1 MEGLSKEYMIKQV
14 KAHKDL
20 IRDATDRLS
29 DILYRA
35 RVSKNLELNEKD
47 SLAVRK
53 TLHEIV
59 SELSMIG
66 GYCDGWT
73 KNYIDKTVV
82 VVGRQASLG
91 ISYAQAVLLDWW
103 AMRIN
108 GIIIDFNKTPFRL
121 SQLKPILS
129 ILEKV
134 FRSRE

>member
-1 MEGLSKEYMIKQV
+1 MERLSKEYMVNQV

-29 DILYRA
+29 EILYRA
-35 RVSKNLELNEKD
+35 RVSKNLQLKEKD

-73 KNYIDKTVV
+73 RNYINKTV
-82 VVGRQASLG
+82 SLIG
-91 ISYAQAVLLDWW
+91 EQVSTQITYIDAVLLDLWLMK
-103 AMRIN
+103 AN
-108 GIIIDFNKTPFRL
+108 GIIVDFTKVPFRL

-134 FRSRE
+134 FRKKE

>member
-1 MEGLSKEYMIKQV
+1 VERLSKEYMVNQV

-29 DILYRA
+29 EILYRA
-35 RVSKNLELNEKD
+35 RVSKNLQLKEKD

-73 KNYIDKTVV
+73 RNYINKTV
-82 VVGRQASLG
+82 SLIG
-91 ISYAQAVLLDWW
+91 EQVSTRVTYLDAVLLDLWL
-103 AMRIN
+103 MKVN
-108 GIIIDFNKTPFRL
+108 GIIVDFTKVPFRL

-134 FRSRE
+134 FRKKD